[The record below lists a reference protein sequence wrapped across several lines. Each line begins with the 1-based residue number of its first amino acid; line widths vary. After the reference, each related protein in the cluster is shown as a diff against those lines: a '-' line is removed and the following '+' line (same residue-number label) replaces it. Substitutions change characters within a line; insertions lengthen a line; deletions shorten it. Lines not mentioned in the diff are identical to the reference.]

1 MLGGVGRHT
10 PRDEI
15 KSFSEWKALRAAA
28 NTPDESGNLPEL
40 NDPER
45 LTDYRG
51 LIVTFPRGFLANQ
64 QKRSLAE
71 SFLGELR
78 PPPHPLLSCG
88 SAADGLAWRCS
99 RDVRGRR
106 RAGRVPVR
114 LRASAP
120 KPIHQ

>member
-1 MLGGVGRHT
+1 MSVDRNNLTACAGCCRHT

-71 SFLGELR
+71 SFLGELS
-78 PPPHPLLSCG
+78 H
-88 SAADGLAWRCS
+88 
-99 RDVRGRR
+99 
-106 RAGRVPVR
+106 
-114 LRASAP
+114 LRALEL
-120 KPIHQ
+120 